1 MHGEEKQLDAR
12 VGAGLRAEL
21 TVCPHEV
28 QGLGTASSSSI
39 SRLYYALVPAITIAS
54 DAHARQLLSMWP
66 LTMHLDGSW
75 HDVSIHCNAQ
85 TPARAYTQQ
94 SERACCRRTGAT
106 HTEINCQREEGANE

>member
-12 VGAGLRAEL
+12 VGPGLRADL
-21 TVCPHEV
+21 TVWPHAL

-66 LTMHLDGSW
+66 LTMHLDGWW
-75 HDVSIHCNAQ
+75 HDVGAAKWLAHAGEPESMMVL
-85 TPARAYTQQ
+85 
-94 SERACCRRTGAT
+94 ACSCSKLAA
-106 HTEINCQREEGANE
+106 ISSRESSLSSPLAP